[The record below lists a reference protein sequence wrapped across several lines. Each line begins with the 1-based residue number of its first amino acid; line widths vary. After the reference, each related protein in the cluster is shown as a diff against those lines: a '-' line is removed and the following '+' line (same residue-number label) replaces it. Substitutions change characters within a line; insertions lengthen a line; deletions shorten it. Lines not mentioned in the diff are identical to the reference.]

1 MKHIITVLIIL
12 LSVFPVFSDSFSSNE
27 LGQRVETE
35 SPYMIEIKG
44 NSTVLSKDGIPVTET
59 ITVIS
64 GIVKT
69 VTKRNLEDGSETIT
83 RYNKGYLEKI
93 ENRYADGTSDST
105 SYIYSDGVLVCTEFT
120 DAEGNRT
127 VEYYLRNASD
137 SSLFAVR
144 RYENTTL
151 IGTDYIYID
160 DNIYTRSNNMVV
172 SGNFNVDD
180 SGNVSFERDGVTYT
194 YGPDSLIQKEE
205 DENQVIYYSYND
217 GVIASKRTVTKTE
230 PVTVVMLEYKNGSEA
245 TETTFVNYVITQ
257 KIDFITEEQ
266 GMVKTV
272 YNSGKPVA
280 RVYYRSD
287 NKKVARVEYL

>member
-1 MKHIITVLIIL
+1 MKHTAAVLIIL

-27 LGQRVETE
+27 LGQIVQTE
-35 SPYMIEIKG
+35 SPYSVEING
-44 NSTVLSKDGIPVTET
+44 NSLILSKEGIPLTET
-59 ITVIS
+59 ITVTAGNS
-64 GIVKT
+64 KT
-69 VTKRNLEDGSETIT
+69 VTKTNLEDNSKTIT
-83 RYNKGYLEKI
+83 KYNKGYLESI
-93 ENRYADGTSDST
+93 QNLYADGTSDST
-105 SYIYSDGVLVCTEFT
+105 FYIYNDGVLVCTEFT
-120 DAEGNRT
+120 SADGNRT

-194 YGPDSLIQKEE
+194 YGPDSLLQKEE
-205 DENQVIYYSYND
+205 DEQKVIYYSYTD
-217 GVIASKRTVTKTE
+217 GVIANKRTVSKSE
-230 PVTVVMLEYKNGSEA
+230 PVTVVMLEYINGSESV
-245 TETTFVNYVITQ
+245 ETTYVNYVITQ
-257 KIDFITEEQ
+257 RIDYITDEM

-272 YNSGKPVA
+272 YNSGIPVA

>member
-1 MKHIITVLIIL
+1 MKYIITVLIIL

-27 LGQRVETE
+27 LGQIVATE
-35 SPYMIEIKG
+35 SPYSIELKG
-44 NSTVLSKDGIPVTET
+44 NSTILYKDGIPVTET
-59 ITVIS
+59 ITVTS
-64 GIVKT
+64 GTTKT
-69 VTKRNLEDGSETIT
+69 ITKRNLEDMSDTVY
-83 RYNKGYLEKI
+83 RYNKGYLETV
-93 ENRYADGTSDST
+93 ENNYADGTFDTT
-105 SYIYSDGVLVCTEFT
+105 SFIYADGILVCTEFT
-120 DAEGNRT
+120 ATDGNRT

-160 DNIYTRSNNMVV
+160 DNIYTRSNNLVV

-180 SGNVSFERDGVTYT
+180 SGNVSFVRDGVTYT
-194 YGPDSLIQKEE
+194 YGPDSLLQKEE
-205 DENQVIYYSYND
+205 DEEQVIYYTYVD
-217 GVIASKRTVTKTE
+217 GVIFSKRTISKSE
-230 PVTVVMLEYKNGSEA
+230 PVTVVMLEYRNGTEA
-245 TETTFVNYVITQ
+245 TETTFVNNVITQ
-257 KIDFITEEQ
+257 KIDFITDQE